1 MKTEHGAQ
9 ERRRELNRLAAQ
21 KLRNRQK
28 ERALTI
34 RQVFVVLLLLFVIFL
49 ENVVCSQTHAQMR
62 ICDPVSIQ
70 MKNSYC

>member
-34 RQVFVVLLLLFVIFL
+34 RQVFVVLLLLFVIFFRKCCVL
-49 ENVVCSQTHAQMR
+49 TNSRTNENL
-62 ICDPVSIQ
+62 
-70 MKNSYC
+70 